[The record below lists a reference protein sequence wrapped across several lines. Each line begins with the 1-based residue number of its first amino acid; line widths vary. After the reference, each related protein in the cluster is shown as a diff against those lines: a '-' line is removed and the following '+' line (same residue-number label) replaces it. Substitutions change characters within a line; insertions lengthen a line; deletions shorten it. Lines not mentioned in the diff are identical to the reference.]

1 MVISWSIILNWF
13 GEYGWSI
20 LLIIAI
26 YVALYFVMRRLV
38 PLAVGKAVK
47 RTMKSKPKALIKKR
61 TDTLSSVFIDVG
73 MIGTGII
80 VLLTIL
86 AEVGINVGPA
96 LAGLGVAGIAIGFGA
111 QSLIKD
117 IFNGFLILLENQY
130 GIGDI
135 VKVAGV
141 IGLVQEVGLRR
152 TVLRDLDGILHSVPN
167 SEIGIASNYT
177 REWSRI
183 NMNISVGYG
192 EDLRHVIQVV
202 NRVGKGLTADPEW
215 TSRIIKAPEVLRV
228 DAFDDSGIAIKILGE
243 TEAGQQWN
251 VLGELRL
258 RLKEVFDKE
267 GIEIPWP
274 HTKVF
279 FGNVPVEGG
288 IKELVEKKPPAAPPT
303 PEPTKRKRRT
313 ILPPET
319 ESED

>member
-13 GEYGWSI
+13 GEYGWRI
-20 LLIIAI
+20 LLLIAI
-26 YVALYFVMRRLV
+26 YVALYFVIRRFI

-47 RTMKSKPKALIKKR
+47 RTMKNKPKALIKKR
-61 TDTLSSVFIDVG
+61 TNTLSSVFIQTG

-80 VLLTIL
+80 VLFTIL
-86 AEVGINVGPA
+86 AQLGINVGPA
-96 LAGLGVAGIAIGFGA
+96 LAGLGVAGIAVGFGA

-117 IFNGFLILLENQY
+117 ILNGFLILLENQY
-130 GIGDI
+130 GIDDV

-141 IGLVQEVGLRR
+141 IGLVEEVGLRR
-152 TVLRDLDGILHSVPN
+152 TVLRDLDGILHSIPN
-167 SEIGIASNYT
+167 GEIGVASNYT

-192 EDLRHVIQVV
+192 EDLRHVIQVI

-228 DAFDDSGIAIKILGE
+228 DAFDDSGIAIKILGQ
-243 TEAGQQWN
+243 TQAGEQWN
-251 VLGELRL
+251 VLGEFRL

-279 FGNVPVEGG
+279 FGNAPGE
-288 IKELVEKKPPAAPPT
+288 ISSKAHIEQKPPSPP
-303 PEPTKRKRRT
+303 PSKRKRPA
-313 ILPPET
+313 ILAPED
-319 ESED
+319 EGEGEGG